1 MLKVCKCEYI
11 VRREILVVKG
21 KFVLLSQEMMNELRK
36 KREKEKEK
44 EKEKSRKK
52 KQKQKFVAIRLGVQR
67 IKLRG
72 VWGTL
77 SFLEEIFVY
86 E

>member
-1 MLKVCKCEYI
+1 M
-11 VRREILVVKG
+11 
-21 KFVLLSQEMMNELRK
+21 K
-36 KREKEKEK
+36 KKEREK
-44 EKEKSRKK
+44 KK
-52 KQKQKFVAIRLGVQR
+52 KKKMSIKKCVAIRLGVQR

>member
-1 MLKVCKCEYI
+1 MEKK
-11 VRREILVVKG
+11 
-21 KFVLLSQEMMNELRK
+21 QRK
-36 KREKEKEK
+36 K
-44 EKEKSRKK
+44 EKEKSKRKK
-52 KQKQKFVAIRLGVQR
+52 EKKMCVAIRLVVQR

-86 E
+86 ERI

>member
-1 MLKVCKCEYI
+1 M
-11 VRREILVVKG
+11 KG

-36 KREKEKEK
+36 KE
-44 EKEKSRKK
+44 KK
-52 KQKQKFVAIRLGVQR
+52 KKKKKKRKVEKKTKKQKFVAIRLGVQR

>member
-1 MLKVCKCEYI
+1 MWVHCEKGNISCERKVCTPKSRNDEWI
-11 VRREILVVKG
+11 A
-21 KFVLLSQEMMNELRK
+21 K
-36 KREKEKEK
+36 KKEKEK
-44 EKEKSRKK
+44 EKENSRKK
-52 KQKQKFVAIRLGVQR
+52 NKKQKFVAIRLGVQR

-86 E
+86 EWI

>member
-1 MLKVCKCEYI
+1 MGLATWI
-11 VRREILVVKG
+11 VWRICALSKNKSLVVFEK
-21 KFVLLSQEMMNELRK
+21 SK
-36 KREKEKEK
+36 KR
-44 EKEKSRKK
+44 K

>member
-11 VRREILVVKG
+11 KRREILVVKG

-52 KQKQKFVAIRLGVQR
+52 TKNKNLLQ
-67 IKLRG
+67 
-72 VWGTL
+72 
-77 SFLEEIFVY
+77 
-86 E
+86 

>member
-36 KREKEKEK
+36 KKKK
-44 EKEKSRKK
+44 KKKKRKVEK
-52 KQKQKFVAIRLGVQR
+52 KQKTKICCNKTRSTKNQIERSLGNF
-67 IKLRG
+67 KLFGRNFC
-72 VWGTL
+72 V
-77 SFLEEIFVY
+77 
-86 E
+86 

>member
-1 MLKVCKCEYI
+1 MLKVCICKYI
-11 VRREILVVKG
+11 VRREISVVKG
-21 KFVLLSQEMMNELRK
+21 KFVLLSQESDGK
-36 KREKEKEK
+36 KNKE
-44 EKEKSRKK
+44 RKK
-52 KQKQKFVAIRLGVQR
+52 KRKVKEKKKKKMCVAIRLVVQR

-86 E
+86 ERI

>member
-36 KREKEKEK
+36 K
-44 EKEKSRKK
+44 KK
-52 KQKQKFVAIRLGVQR
+52 KKKKKRKVEKKNKKQKFVAIRLGVQR